1 MAEVRFTNGELT
13 VWWPNQNTPVTK
25 LKGYWGAD
33 PTFHWT
39 RQSDFCLTSKD
50 NHFPLT
56 PTSVLLRV
64 LSVPPRIRHPA
75 RLPVSFRFTIAL
87 FLSIVCLITPA
98 CATDT
103 AETPDMNVV
112 IANELN
118 RSAEEGNATA
128 NDLQKLA
135 EAGNAAARYR
145 LGLLYHDGQGVP
157 QSYEKANHWFTK
169 AAEQGHAGAQVNL
182 GTIYLVGHG
191 FHQSDQL
198 ALFWFRK
205 AAEQKDALA
214 CAKLGLMY
222 ARGQGVAR
230 NFIQAYMWSTLAVA
244 NGAWNTAEARNALA
258 KQMTSAQIAEAQ
270 KLAQE
275 WKPNSK

>member
-1 MAEVRFTNGELT
+1 MSLRFT
-13 VWWPNQNTPVTK
+13 
-25 LKGYWGAD
+25 A
-33 PTFHWT
+33 
-39 RQSDFCLTSKD
+39 
-50 NHFPLT
+50 
-56 PTSVLLRV
+56 
-64 LSVPPRIRHPA
+64 
-75 RLPVSFRFTIAL
+75 AL
-87 FLSIVCLITPA
+87 VLSIVCLIAPA

-112 IANELN
+112 IANALSK
-118 RSAEEGNATA
+118 SAEEGNATA

-135 EAGNAAARYR
+135 EAGNAAAQYR

-157 QSYEKANHWFTK
+157 QSYEGAKHWFAK

-191 FHQSDQL
+191 FYQSDPL

-222 ARGQGVAR
+222 GRGQGVSR
-230 NFIQAYMWSTLAVA
+230 DVIQAHMWYDLAVA
-244 NGAWNTAEARNALA
+244 NRALGAVEARDALA
-258 KQMTSAQIAEAQ
+258 KQMTPAMIAEAE
-270 KLAQE
+270 KLARE
-275 WKPNSK
+275 WKPKDKGASNGSNARP